1 MSKINWKL
9 RLQNKTTLVA
19 LIALVV
25 SFVYQLL
32 NMFGVVPSVS
42 QSDVMDVLTLLV
54 QILLALGIVVDPTT
68 AGIGDSDNA
77 LSYDNPKKSE

>member
-77 LSYDNPKKSE
+77 LRYDNPKKSE